1 MAACEAR
8 ITQLEQL
15 VEAMRFTDREELV
28 DTIDVWKRA
37 YERICIARDEMEA
50 PVEGSIEGGRSS
62 SSMWYVVGMSR
73 MSYICYV

>member
-50 PVEGSIEGGRSS
+50 PIEGSIGGGRSS
-62 SSMWYVVGMSR
+62 SSMS
-73 MSYICYV
+73 